1 MTKVGEATG
10 RRANGLFAIVLVV
23 TVAVYFPGLS
33 GPLLLDDFAVLSPL
47 MNLPAAQIFTS
58 EYLLSNSGPLGRPI
72 SMLSFALNAAVD
84 GADPWS
90 WKATNLVIHLVTGV
104 ALYALFATMLGL
116 LDGARDRSRITA
128 LLAASAWLV
137 HPLQVSTVLYTVQRM
152 TELSALFC
160 VLGLLAYARGRVRTV
175 TGRPGGARL
184 IIVGFIACTVLAALS
199 KETGL
204 LLPLYIAALEMIAFV
219 ALPRPSWLKRLLW
232 ICAVVPVIAG
242 VAYVAMN
249 FKARVLNLYTLR
261 DFTPGERLLTEAR
274 IVVTYLRW
282 IIVPRRTDFGF
293 FHDDELV
300 VGSATEEPAVVAAI
314 VLIAALLAA
323 VWRWRLR
330 APVAAFGVVLFF
342 LGHAL
347 ESTVFGLELM
357 YEHRN
362 YLPMAGIY
370 LAVADLV
377 CKYLP
382 RRVVPVIA
390 AAMVI
395 ILACATLPRTL
406 LWGNEGRL
414 YHAFVALHPQSDR
427 ALVTLAEWH
436 SVRGAHD
443 RALTLLGPAKRT
455 PLALHRLLVLCRR
468 DGTPGAAAEAV
479 LTQVAAQPRVS
490 NFSIDTLLSLA
501 KSDLDKT
508 CNIPAGALL
517 HALEVLRVRP
527 TNRSNR
533 YRMHVY
539 LAMLYQR
546 RGDPG
551 AALERLARA
560 ARYQPRDPFVHYL
573 GAEWQVARDDL
584 VAASAALAAARL
596 RGGAERYPEIDHA
609 LAALLAAAL
618 ETQSASR

>member
-1 MTKVGEATG
+1 VTSAGEVTG
-10 RRANGLFAIVLVV
+10 MRANLLLAIVLLL
-23 TVAVYFPGLS
+23 TVGLYLPGLS
-33 GPLLLDDFAVLSPL
+33 GPLLLDDFSVLSPL
-47 MNLPAAQIFTS
+47 MNLPAQQIFTS

-72 SMLSFALNAAVD
+72 SMLSFAINAAVD
-84 GADPWS
+84 GADLWS
-90 WKATNLVIHLVTGV
+90 WKATNLVLHLVTGV
-104 ALYALFATMLGL
+104 ALYAFFATMLGL
-116 LDGARDRSRITA
+116 LDGARDRARITA

-160 VLGLLAYARGRVRTV
+160 VLGLLAYARGRVRML

-184 IIVGFIACTVLAALS
+184 IIVGFFVCTALAALS

-204 LLPLYIAALEMIAFV
+204 LLPLYIAALEVIALV
-219 ALPRPSWLKRLLW
+219 DLPRPSWLKRLLW
-232 ICAVVPVIAG
+232 VCAVVPFIVG
-242 VAYVAMN
+242 VSYVAIN
-249 FKARVLNLYTLR
+249 FKARVLNLYAIR
-261 DFTPGERLLTEAR
+261 DFTPAERLLTQAR

-293 FHDDELV
+293 YHDDELV
-300 VGSATEEPAVVAAI
+300 AGSATEEPAVVAAM
-314 VLIAALLAA
+314 VLIVALLTA

-330 APVAAFGVVLFF
+330 APVAAFGVILFF

-377 CKYLP
+377 CRYLP
-382 RRVVPVIA
+382 RRVVPVVGA
-390 AAMVI
+390 AVVI

-414 YHAFVALHPQSDR
+414 YHAFVALHPHSDR

-436 SVRGAHD
+436 SVRGAHN
-443 RALTLLGPAKRT
+443 RALALLDSPKRT
-455 PLALHRLLVLCRR
+455 PLALHRLSVLCRR
-468 DGTPGAAAEAV
+468 DGAPGVDAEAV
-479 LTQVAAQPRVS
+479 LTQAAAQPRAS

-501 KSDLDKT
+501 KSDLDQT
-508 CNIPAGALL
+508 CNIPPGALL
-517 HALEVLRVRP
+517 QALEALRVKP
-527 TNRSNR
+527 TNLSNR
-533 YRMHVY
+533 YRLHVY

-546 RGDPG
+546 SGDPD
-551 AALERLARA
+551 AAFERLATA
-560 ARYQPRDPFVHYL
+560 ARYQPGDPFVHYL

-584 VAASAALAAARL
+584 MAASAALAAARL
-596 RGGAERYPEIDHA
+596 RGGAQRYPEIDHA
-609 LAALLAAAL
+609 LAASLAAAL
-618 ETQSASR
+618 ETQSTSR